1 MFLPKKDPL
10 TNYKS
15 SSKSLDRI
23 SDIANQLP
31 KLLLTGRVQ
40 ETIDNLKVN
49 DLSIKHL
56 IKNNDMSEIFGP
68 NSLNIT
74 KLANAKINWIRYLIF
89 FIFGY

>member
-10 TNYKS
+10 INYKS

-23 SDIANQLP
+23 FDIANQLP

-56 IKNNDMSEIFGP
+56 IKNNEM
-68 NSLNIT
+68 
-74 KLANAKINWIRYLIF
+74 R
-89 FIFGY
+89 